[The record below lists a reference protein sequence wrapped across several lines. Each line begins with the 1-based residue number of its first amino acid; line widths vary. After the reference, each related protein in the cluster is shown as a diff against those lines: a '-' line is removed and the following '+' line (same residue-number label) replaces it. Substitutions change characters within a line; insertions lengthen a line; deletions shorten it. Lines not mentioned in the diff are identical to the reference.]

1 MAPFEEP
8 FAGVVGSIPT
18 SKLKR
23 PTLGR
28 GLNGK
33 RKTVQK
39 VKEFFTTAWQLNI
52 AGREKFFLFLTR
64 FAIELVVSL

>member
-28 GLNGK
+28 GLNGQ
-33 RKTVQK
+33 RKTVQN
-39 VKEFFTTAWQLNI
+39 VEEFFATTWQLI
-52 AGREKFFLFLTR
+52 ITGRGKFFLFLIC
-64 FAIELVVSL
+64 FAREAIGFN

>member
-28 GLNGK
+28 GLTGEK
-33 RKTVQK
+33 KTVQK
-39 VKEFFTTAWQLNI
+39 VKEFFATAWQLII
-52 AGREKFFLFLTR
+52 AGREKLFLFLNG
-64 FAIELVVSL
+64 FAKEAMGFH